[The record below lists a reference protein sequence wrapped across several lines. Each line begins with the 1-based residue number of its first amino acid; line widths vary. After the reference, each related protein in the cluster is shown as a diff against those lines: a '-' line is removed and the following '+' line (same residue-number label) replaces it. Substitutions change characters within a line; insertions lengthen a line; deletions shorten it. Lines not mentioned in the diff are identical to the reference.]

1 MAAVT
6 ASSGA
11 TPLKAPKRFPV
22 SLALTG
28 LLVAAVLAMWAY
40 AEWVHPFA
48 FGRATGR
55 NFFQFV
61 KEMAGILPA
70 MFILVGLFD
79 AWVPRHIVERHLG
92 RQSGA
97 MAVLWMVLLANLQ
110 AGPLYG
116 AFPVAVALWR
126 KGTAPRNVFIY
137 LGAFSA
143 MKIPM
148 LTFEVTFLGWQFSL
162 VRTLVTLPV
171 FIALGFLLERLLPGD
186 VTLPSLTDPAREPL
200 HRDARSPGPKS
211 PPEETRESVMES
223 PHLEV

>member
-1 MAAVT
+1 MT
-6 ASSGA
+6 HSSGA

-22 SLALTG
+22 SLTLTG
-28 LLVAAVLAMWAY
+28 LLVTAVLVMWAY
-40 AEWVHPFA
+40 AAWVHPFA
-48 FGRATGR
+48 FGGAAGR

-79 AWVPRHIVERHLG
+79 AWVPRHIIERHLG

-116 AFPVAVALWR
+116 AFPVAVSLWK

-148 LTFEVTFLGWQFSL
+148 LTFEVTFLGWKFSL

-171 FIALGFLLERLLPGD
+171 FIALGYLLERLLPVD
-186 VTLPSLTDPAREPL
+186 VTLPSLGESA
-200 HRDARSPGPKS
+200 
-211 PPEETRESVMES
+211 PERLGRPRLESETRPV
-223 PHLEV
+223 VRRNQ